1 MKDVN
6 NKDINIGDKVIILY
20 YPISAIKRN
29 IRKTGKIIKLDYKTG
44 LCWIQLEHTIAKLA
58 GIHLKV
64 ID

>member
-20 YPISAIKRN
+20 YPISAIKGN
-29 IRKTGKIIKLDYKTG
+29 IRKTGKIIKLDYKTD
-44 LCWIQLEHTIAKLA
+44 LCWIQLEHIIIKLA